1 MAGFLGF
8 LHLKSGSFSARKPL
22 VAFFAVFS
30 LFVQAGRVGV
40 VLKTLKKP
48 VSVWVWRHKKW
59 GARRPIFGC

>member
-8 LHLKSGSFSARKPL
+8 LHLKLASFSARKPL

-40 VLKTLKKP
+40 VLKTIKQP
-48 VSVWVWRHKKW
+48 VSV
-59 GARRPIFGC
+59 